1 MIIWIL
7 ILMVIA
13 VNLWAVVKDVIDI
26 IGLIINRILK

>member
-7 ILMVIA
+7 VIIVIA

-26 IGLIINRILK
+26 IGLIINRILR

>member
-13 VNLWAVVKDVIDI
+13 VNLWTVVKDVINI
-26 IGLIINRILK
+26 IGLIINRILR

>member
-7 ILMVIA
+7 VIMVIA

-26 IGLIINRILK
+26 IGLIINRILR